1 MFLSSLLRVATRETE
16 RRTWIIAKKS
26 SAALNESCP
35 DRGDDRKSRNTGGRK
50 SGRIKVA
57 EVGVPRAESTFPH
70 LLSLK
75 PNRD

>member
-1 MFLSSLLRVATRETE
+1 MDNRKE
-16 RRTWIIAKKS
+16 KN
-26 SAALNESCP
+26 SAALNESCS
-35 DRGDDRKSRNTGGRK
+35 DRRDGRKSRNTRGRK